1 MSVEAQKEMAARA
14 ALNYVEEGMV
24 IGIGTGST
32 VNYFIEGLA
41 GLHCKIAG
49 CVSSSKASTEKL
61 KACGIEVFDANAT
74 GDIPLY
80 VDGADEVNQHRY
92 LIKGGGGALTGEKI
106 VASMAK
112 EFICIV
118 NEAKVVDVLGEFPL
132 PVEVL
137 PMARSYVA
145 RQIVKLGGDP
155 MIREDFTTDHGNV
168 ILDIYNLKIL
178 DPQAMEQEIN
188 QIPGVIT
195 NGIFAKRRADFILVG
210 TDTEVKR
217 IHA

>member
-1 MSVEAQKEMAARA
+1 MSIEAQKELAARA
-14 ALNYVEEGMV
+14 ALNYVEEGMMV
-24 IGIGTGST
+24 GVGTGST

-41 GLHCKIAG
+41 KLPCSIAG
-49 CVSSSKASTEKL
+49 AVSSSKATTEKL
-61 KACGIEVFDANAT
+61 KSCGIDVFDANAV

-92 LIKGGGGALTGEKI
+92 LVKGGGGALTGEKI
-106 VASMAK
+106 LASMAK
-112 EFICIV
+112 DFICIV

-132 PVEVL
+132 PIEVL
-137 PMARSYVA
+137 PMARSFVA

-155 MIREDFTTDHGNV
+155 MIREGFKSDHGNP

-178 DPQAMEQEIN
+178 DPQEMEREIN

-195 NGIFAKRRADFILVG
+195 NGIFALRRADHILVG

>member
-1 MSVEAQKEMAARA
+1 MSEAQKELAARA

-24 IGIGTGST
+24 VGIGTGST

-41 GLHCKIAG
+41 DLHCKIAG
-49 CVSSSKASTEKL
+49 AVSSSKASTEKL
-61 KACGIEVFDANAT
+61 KACGIEVIDSNAA

-80 VDGADEVNQHRY
+80 VDGADEVNKHRY

-106 VASMAK
+106 IASMAR

-118 NEAKVVDVLGEFPL
+118 DEKKVVGVLGEFPL

-145 RQIVKLGGDP
+145 RQIVKMGGDP
-155 MIREDFTTDHGNV
+155 MIREGFTTDHGNL

-178 DPQAMEQEIN
+178 DPEKMEQELN